1 MPAVVTCSLS
11 RSSIP
16 DISAYIN
23 VESDPVFNESV
34 AMNITIED
42 TANWNKIKNKSL
54 GNWDEKEVDNLY
66 QAESDGFLYVT
77 SNEPN

>member
-1 MPAVVTCSLS
+1 
-11 RSSIP
+11 
-16 DISAYIN
+16 
-23 VESDPVFNESV
+23 
-34 AMNITIED
+34 MNITIED